1 MGSRLP
7 YPNRFYAAVGF
18 AASPPVG
25 AKAVS
30 NDTRLLLYALYQQV
44 RARGR
49 PNDRRTRPRVSPP
62 PRLARFLQITRGRT
76 TTDERPLP
84 LLRRSSSQVT
94 AGPCVDA
101 KPWGWNAIETAKWQ
115 AWTTLKDMSKPDA
128 MRHYVQTLE
137 EENAN
142 WFQLVTDGEDPARVA
157 EVTTAAQ
164 KAAEAMMD
172 VTGRYTNVDAD
183 DNARAGEEIASTSER
198 SRLNKAIDADAD
210 DSPTTTF
217 APTKPKSSPAPSPS
231 KREIPTANT
240 SLGRF
245 LGKISGAVANGAW
258 SVVSERVSGDVPRGR
273 YDHAAV
279 VVGDELYAIGGT
291 IGGRRA
297 GDVHA
302 LHVPTL
308 TWRKAA
314 VRGTG
319 TAAGEDEPSPSFGR
333 RSGHAAVVVGAKIV
347 VVGGFEG
354 RDPREADDATC
365 DVWILDT
372 ASAAPWR
379 WRTLAL
385 RGGDDAPRAR
395 GGHTAT
401 VVARRGDAATSIVVF
416 GGEDL
421 RGRLLGD
428 VHVLRIDDDVEKGG
442 AEKGGAFTG
451 SWSTPGAVFAP
462 ASFTPRSHHVAAYFH
477 GEVFVFGGVAKGGAG
492 REVRSISHWSP
503 YDRVGVVNADS

>member
-49 PNDRRTRPRVSPP
+49 PNDRRTRPRISPP

-231 KREIPTANT
+231 KRAIPTANT

-291 IGGRRA
+291 SGGRRA

-401 VVARRGDAATSIVVF
+401 VVARRGAATSIVVF

-442 AEKGGAFTG
+442 AEKGGGAFTG